1 MSTWPNR
8 GVPPAAWQ
16 GPKDKKQQPKTN
28 SPNRLTH
35 RNTDS
40 PKLNPVKLHFSQD
53 PVVLSFSTSS
63 GLKAKPCAQKQAAT
77 KVKQA
82 FTVKILQR
90 L

>member
-16 GPKDKKQQPKTN
+16 GPEDKKQQPKTN

-40 PKLNPVKLHFSQD
+40 PGHIFERRSIAKTRQYIRFSSTTD
-53 PVVLSFSTSS
+53 RYFSSVAQLTDGNFPTSS
-63 GLKAKPCAQKQAAT
+63 
-77 KVKQA
+77 
-82 FTVKILQR
+82 
-90 L
+90 

>member
-16 GPKDKKQQPKTN
+16 GPEDKKQQPKTH

-40 PKLNPVKLHFSQD
+40 PPEVGLQAHGISDFEPAFE
-53 PVVLSFSTSS
+53 STTA
-63 GLKAKPCAQKQAAT
+63 G
-77 KVKQA
+77 
-82 FTVKILQR
+82 
-90 L
+90 

>member
-16 GPKDKKQQPKTN
+16 GPEDKKQQPKTN

-40 PKLNPVKLHFSQD
+40 PDIVLPPLNLFFAKTSLMNA
-53 PVVLSFSTSS
+53 VV
-63 GLKAKPCAQKQAAT
+63 PP
-77 KVKQA
+77 
-82 FTVKILQR
+82 
-90 L
+90 

>member
-40 PKLNPVKLHFSQD
+40 PSRLHGHGDINDRYLVGGAGSASELERVAHVD
-53 PVVLSFSTSS
+53 
-63 GLKAKPCAQKQAAT
+63 A
-77 KVKQA
+77 
-82 FTVKILQR
+82 
-90 L
+90 

>member
-16 GPKDKKQQPKTN
+16 GPEDKKQQPKTN

-40 PKLNPVKLHFSQD
+40 PASDFFQYFNPSNACLQVVDLIDFFLPKLSAF
-53 PVVLSFSTSS
+53 
-63 GLKAKPCAQKQAAT
+63 LK
-77 KVKQA
+77 KVP
-82 FTVKILQR
+82 L
-90 L
+90 